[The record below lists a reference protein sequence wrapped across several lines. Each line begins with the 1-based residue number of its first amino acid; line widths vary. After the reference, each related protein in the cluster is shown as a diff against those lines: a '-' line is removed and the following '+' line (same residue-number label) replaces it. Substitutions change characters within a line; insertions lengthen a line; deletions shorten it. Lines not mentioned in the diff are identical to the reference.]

1 MRRSPLTRLALIA
14 LSGAALAA
22 PYNAALA
29 QPLGAEEPTEPGQ
42 LADAQLV
49 RDFVYFVQIDA
60 YEVAADYGAEILRR
74 GYEGERFV
82 AIVSETREQ
91 ERFENAI
98 ARARRV
104 IQDPGLRR
112 IAEEIDQLYE
122 TGRRQQARRPSEI
135 ARNIELLTGPQ
146 RGRILARDRLVFAG
160 EYAVPQLFEAYMQSE
175 DPILRA
181 QSRTVLRELGRQAVV
196 PLSVALSELS
206 PDRQVLLVGL
216 LREVRH
222 EAWLPFVFE
231 LHESTNSDRVRQ
243 ACAGAIRELLGGRL
257 PTGDVA
263 TAFYELAER
272 YFDEARVVTSFPDE
286 DFQLYWTFGA
296 GGRLIPEAVRTEV
309 YHELMAMRLAA
320 RSLRHRTDNNEAL
333 PLWVASNLRRELETP
348 DGYETSLYPS
358 DRPEAIYYAVAL
370 GNENAQWVLGR
381 AMDRRDTRLARR
393 AIEAIEAT
401 AGSRAMRSPV
411 TMAGSQDRRPLLEAL
426 SYPNRRVQ
434 YEAAVALAASQ
445 PDVNFDGAERVVPIL
460 ASAVLDASRRIAV
473 VVSFDDERAGA
484 LRRFMEGQ
492 GYEVVAGRDIA
503 GLSDRLATLPGVDV
517 VLLEY
522 PAAELMA
529 TVERIRADRALGAA
543 PIMVTGRGE
552 AFAALRQRL
561 DRDPTISAR
570 SSGITEQQLTE
581 SLNDLLDSASGGPI
595 TTREAETYANAALEQ
610 LRDLAVSG
618 NPVLD
623 VADAAVPLMT
633 ALNRTSGRTRFAVAE
648 VLSRVNQSRV
658 QAALMEA
665 ALGGSGIERFE
676 LLNYT
681 AASARR
687 FGNMLNPA
695 QVDVLVS
702 LVRSADGLEGQAAA
716 ALMGSLGLPGDV
728 VLPLIT
734 GADTETARR

>member
-22 PYNAALA
+22 PYNAAIA

-49 RDFVYFVQIDA
+49 RDFIYFIQIDA

-74 GYEGERFV
+74 GYGGERFV
-82 AIVSETREQ
+82 GIVSETREQ
-91 ERFENAI
+91 ERFADSI

-112 IAEEIDQLYE
+112 IAEDIDLLYE
-122 TGRRQQARRPSEI
+122 TGRREQARNPKEI
-135 ARNIELLTGPQ
+135 ARNIEMLTGPQ
-146 RGRILARDRLVFAG
+146 RGRILARDRLTFAG

-181 QSRTVLRELGRQAVV
+181 QTRTVLRDLGRQAVV
-196 PLSVALSELS
+196 PLAVALPELG
-206 PDRQVLLVGL
+206 PDRQALLVGL

-222 EAWLPFVFE
+222 EAWLPFVYE
-231 LHESTNSDRVRQ
+231 LHQSTQSDRVRQ
-243 ACAGAIRELLGGRL
+243 ACEGAIREMLGGNM
-257 PTGDVA
+257 PSGDVA

-272 YFDEARVVTSFPDE
+272 YYDEARVVTSFPDE

-309 YHELMAMRLAA
+309 YHELMAMRFSS
-320 RSLRHRTDNNEAL
+320 RSLRHRTENNESL
-333 PLWVASNLRRELETP
+333 PLWVASNLKRELETP
-348 DGYETSLYPS
+348 DGFETELYPAE
-358 DRPEAIYYAVAL
+358 RPEAMYYAVAL

-381 AMDRRDTRLARR
+381 ALDRRDTRLARR
-393 AIEAIEAT
+393 AIEAVEAT
-401 AGSRAMRSPV
+401 AGSLAMRSPV
-411 TMAGSQDRRPLLEAL
+411 TIAGSQDRRPLLEAL
-426 SYPNRRVQ
+426 RYPNRRVQ

-445 PDVNFDGAERVVPIL
+445 PTVNFDGAERVVPIL

-473 VVSFDDERAGA
+473 VVSFDDERGGA
-484 LRRFMEGQ
+484 VRRFMEGR
-492 GYEVVAGRDIA
+492 GYEVVEGRSVAD
-503 GLSDRLATLPGVDV
+503 LRDRLATLPGVDV
-517 VLLEY
+517 VMLEY

-529 TVERIRADRALGAA
+529 MVERIRADQAMGAA
-543 PIMVTGRGE
+543 PILVTGRGE
-552 AFAALRQRL
+552 AFADLRQRL
-561 DRDPTISAR
+561 DRDPAITAR
-570 SSGITEQQLTE
+570 SSAITEQQLAE
-581 SLNDLLDSASGGPI
+581 ALDDLLDTASGGPI
-595 TTREAETYANAALEQ
+595 TQREAETYASSALEQ
-610 LRDLAVSG
+610 LRDLAISA

-623 VADAAVPLMT
+623 VADAALPLMT
-633 ALNRTSGRTRFAVAE
+633 ALNRTSGRTRFSVAE

-658 QAALMEA
+658 QTALMES
-665 ALGGSGIERFE
+665 ALGSEGIERIE

-687 FGNMLNPA
+687 YGNMLNPA

-702 LVRSADGLEGQAAA
+702 VVRDADGIEGQAAA
-716 ALMGSLGLPGDV
+716 ALMGSLGLPGDI

-734 GADTETARR
+734 GDETETASR